1 MEIENNSN
9 ANDALTKETSEM
21 EDKMRHL
28 YNLLANQTDPERD
41 IMEPF
46 MSEPCKKTYP
56 DYYNFIKNP
65 INLVKIDER
74 ITSNYYKTMKTF
86 RSDVN
91 LMFENC
97 KSYNESDSLLHQ
109 DACKLQKIFNKVKYS
124 YLFLPSQRQSQ
135 HEVSTLMDCAFQK
148 SCCVFFSLRSKLV
161 HLMII
166 QH

>member
-65 INLVKIDER
+65 INLVTIDER
-74 ITSNYYKTMKTF
+74 ISSAYYKTMKMF

-135 HEVSTLMDCAFQK
+135 DEIGQGL
-148 SCCVFFSLRSKLV
+148 FSSP
-161 HLMII
+161 
-166 QH
+166 